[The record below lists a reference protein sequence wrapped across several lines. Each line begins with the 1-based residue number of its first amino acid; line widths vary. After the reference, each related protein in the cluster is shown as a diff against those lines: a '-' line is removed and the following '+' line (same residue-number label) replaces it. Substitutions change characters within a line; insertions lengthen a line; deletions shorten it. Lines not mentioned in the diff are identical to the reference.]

1 MSGYYASNPHF
12 DRSDI
17 DVDQADAEE
26 AAERH
31 DELLRNLARDECNF
45 KIRGALV
52 IFNLEVGTALD
63 KLNAGLIDA
72 PQHTALFAAA
82 DKKFTDIVS
91 EARAEMPIRIA
102 KMRANDEAARLEEEA
117 A

>member
-1 MSGYYASNPHF
+1 MSGYYSKNPHF

-31 DELLRNLARDECNF
+31 DELLRGLARDECNL
-45 KIRGALV
+45 KIRGALA
-52 IFNLEVGTALD
+52 IFNLEVDTALD
-63 KLNAGLIDA
+63 KLNAGLIDDS
-72 PQHTALFAAA
+72 QHAVIFAAA
-82 DKKFTDIVS
+82 DKKFSDTVN
-91 EARAEMPIRIA
+91 EARAAMPVRLA
-102 KMRANDEAARLEEEA
+102 KLRANDEAARLEEEA